1 MAKAKL
7 TFYSLLLAALAA
19 VFIFRVEIYDYFKP
33 ILETRLRELERT
45 ATEAVIEE
53 LKKGFEFEPQ
63 IEAPPPLRVERPVS
77 EDGTAGGLSVIGI
90 VNWTNVRRVENGLP
104 PLAGNALLDSA
115 ARVRLKDMFAKQYF
129 AHYSPTGE
137 GTEDAA
143 KEVGYE
149 YISLGENLALG
160 GFKSDEEIVTAWMES
175 LGHRANILGE
185 KYTEIGVAVERGLFA
200 DSQEGSE
207 PRQGREGGMSW
218 IGVQI
223 FGKPLSLCPMP
234 SVFLKAEAESL
245 SSELEAMQKELEA
258 RRAEMEGMNPHTPAY
273 RKKVE
278 EYNALVA
285 QYNEKASL
293 LKSVAAEYNLQ
304 VTQFNQCIQ

>member
-1 MAKAKL
+1 MDMAKAKL

-19 VFIFRVEIYDYFKP
+19 IFFFRVEIYDYFKP
-33 ILETRLRELERT
+33 TLETRLRELERT

-53 LKKGFEFEPQ
+53 LKKRFEFEPK

-104 PLAGNALLDSA
+104 PLAANALLDSA

-129 AHYSPTGE
+129 AHYSPTGA
-137 GTEDAA
+137 GAEDAA
-143 KEVGYE
+143 KEAGYE

-160 GFKSDEEIVTAWMES
+160 GFKSDEEMVTAWMES
-175 LGHRANILGE
+175 PGHRANMLGE
-185 KYTEIGVAVERGLFA
+185 KYTEIGVAAERGLF
-200 DSQEGSE
+200 EG
-207 PRQGREGGMSW
+207 RMSW

-234 SVFLKAEAESL
+234 SASLKAQTESL
-245 SSELEAMQKELEA
+245 SSDLEAMRKELEA
-258 RRAEMEGMNPHTPAY
+258 RRAEIEGMNPHTPAY

-278 EYNALVA
+278 EYNALVVH
-285 QYNEKASL
+285 YNGLAEK

-304 VTQFNQCIQ
+304 VTQFNQCIR